1 MAKKNTAQIMYNR
14 LYNHPDFQALDP
26 LPIINWEQASRWTP
40 NPCINISLIWG
51 STLDTWVRLETY
63 QFSIWCDTKLEIVDI
78 KNVLVEIFNRW
89 KSEDIEY
96 CKLDH
101 NVSMYDSD
109 SKSYWEHLGFKIKV
123 FDSEY

>member
-26 LPIINWEQASRWTP
+26 RPTIHWDYAKRWTP
-40 NPCINISLIWG
+40 NPVIVMSLIWG
-51 STLDTWVRLETY
+51 STLDTGVRIESY
-63 QFSIWCDTKLEIVDI
+63 QFSIWCDTKLEIIGI

-101 NVSMYDSD
+101 NVAMYDSD
-109 SKSYWEHLGFKIKV
+109 SNSHWEHLGFKIKL
-123 FDSEY
+123 FDPEY